1 MVLLSRGWQGLS
13 RYSKR
18 EALSLFDTYGRSG
31 SAFWGTFPAGARGE
45 HTERQ
50 AAVMRNSLGDPEYY
64 GGASTEPP
72 PGSQADNTNYF
83 IKEVRIIIP
92 PCCLISYT

>member
-1 MVLLSRGWQGLS
+1 MLFFSRGWQGLS

-18 EALSLFDTYGRSG
+18 DGLCLFETYGRSG
-31 SAFWGTFPAGARGE
+31 SAFWGSSPIGTRGE

-72 PGSQADNTNYF
+72 PGSQADNTNFF
-83 IKEVRIIIP
+83 IKEVRTTMP
-92 PCCLISYT
+92 PWCLVSYT